1 MPAKLTV
8 IVYILI
14 CFEVGVLLVIL
25 PWTLYWDDNFFLYFL
40 SGKMHAQWFA
50 EVVQSGYV
58 RGAVTALGAV
68 NICAGLVEAYRFRE
82 SVRRF
87 ATWESPSDEIGR
99 NTNAETGAATADLA
113 DPRPRGPDGG

>member
-40 SGKMHAQWFA
+40 SGKMHAQWLA
-50 EVVQSGYV
+50 ELMHSGYV

-68 NICAGLVEAYRFRE
+68 NICAGLLEAYRFHE

-87 ATWESPSDEIGR
+87 AAWESPSNEIGR
-99 NTNAETGAATADLA
+99 DA
-113 DPRPRGPDGG
+113 DPG